1 MKLSD
6 YLKQKN
12 IMLSKYGDYQDY
24 ISEQSCKIRPTVY
37 RGDVVPVR
45 CVYLAMGRVLKW
57 LL

>member
-12 IMLSKYGDYQDY
+12 ITPSKYGDYQDY
-24 ISEQSCKIRPTVY
+24 ISEKSGKIRPTVY

-45 CVYLAMGRVLKW
+45 CIYLAMGRVK
-57 LL
+57 

>member
-1 MKLSD
+1 
-6 YLKQKN
+6 
-12 IMLSKYGDYQDY
+12 MLSKYGDYQDY
-24 ISEQSCKIRPTVY
+24 ISKQSRKMRPTVY